1 MNEARIPEVYE
12 ALILAEKPITKKE
25 ACARLGISYNTA
37 RLDKLMQEYAERK
50 ERDKKMRAKNRGKP
64 ATEFEIQSILEGYL
78 RKATISELATS
89 LYRSP
94 VFVKNVLTKCG
105 IPIRSSDID
114 FFNPLFIDEG
124 IAKEEYIKGEI
135 AYSARHLDTVEIG
148 AVAKSDLGTCYWCY
162 LVEGQYKVPI
172 MWWDLIPLQHLI
184 DKYKLKIRID
194 SGLDC
199 RAIIAETL
207 SKVFKNAKR
216 D

>member
-1 MNEARIPEVYE
+1 MNENRIPEVYE

-25 ACARLGISYNTA
+25 ACARLGIAYNTT

-50 ERDKKMRAKNRGKP
+50 ERDKMLRARNRGKP
-64 ATEFEIQSILEGYL
+64 ASEYEIQSVIEGYL
-78 RKATISELATS
+78 KKTSISEISKS

-94 VFVKNVLTKCG
+94 AFVKNILIRCG
-105 IPIRSSDID
+105 IPIRDSGND
-114 FFNPLFIDEG
+114 FFNPLFLEEG
-124 IAKEEYIKGEI
+124 VAKEDYKSGEI
-135 AYSARHLDTVEIG
+135 AYSARHQDTVEIG
-148 AVAKSDLGTCYWCY
+148 AKAKTELGTCYWCF

-199 RAIIAETL
+199 RAILAETL